1 MFSPRRLHPL
11 VRTSATLRRI
21 PLGPTHEVG
30 PGILDIIFAPQA
42 TGGPESGRAADARG
56 PYPVEAGAAER
67 VTEHNR
73 TFTISV
79 YDKKSVTVKT

>member
-1 MFSPRRLHPL
+1 M
-11 VRTSATLRRI
+11 SATLRRI

-67 VTEHNR
+67 VTEHNKTHR
-73 TFTISV
+73 GE
-79 YDKKSVTVKT
+79 KKSSRVKKNVTFARSW

>member
-1 MFSPRRLHPL
+1 MTFFFTRELFFSPGRHPL

-42 TGGPESGRAADARG
+42 TGGPGSGRAADARG

-67 VTEHNR
+67 VTEHNK
-73 TFTISV
+73 TFTI
-79 YDKKSVTVKT
+79 KNL